1 MKSNK
6 LLKFLVHSAVIGAE
20 AVIGVHAWNK
30 CRKVFNRE
38 IPFGVRR
45 VKTSEKTNTESP
57 ENQSEK

>member
-1 MKSNK
+1 MKSNQMLK
-6 LLKFLVHSAVIGAE
+6 LLVHS

-57 ENQSEK
+57 VNQSEK